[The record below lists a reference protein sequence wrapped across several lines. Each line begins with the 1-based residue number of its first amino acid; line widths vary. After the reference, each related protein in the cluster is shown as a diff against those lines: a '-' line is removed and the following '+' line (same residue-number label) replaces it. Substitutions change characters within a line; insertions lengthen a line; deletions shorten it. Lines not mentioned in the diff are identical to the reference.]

1 MHDQRS
7 RSLEKILG
15 GMAGAEEF
23 PISDV
28 SDKERQHVQAF
39 SLRVDSRDGRAVEGF
54 AWAHYSGYRLVDN
67 EDGSETLALAFGQRA
82 VVVHGYNLRIIL
94 REIDE
99 GRRRRIKPKPE
110 AEIKLALHSG
120 EKEKELISRVE
131 CLPAFDKILSEIKGE
146 EDNDKHSHTRRAAG
160 R

>member
-1 MHDQRS
+1 MHDVRS
-7 RSLEKILG
+7 PALEKILG
-15 GMAGAEEF
+15 RMDGKEDAQI
-23 PISDV
+23 PDV
-28 SDKERQHVQAF
+28 SDKERQNVQAF
-39 SLRVDSRDGRAVEGF
+39 SLRVDSGDGRTVEGF
-54 AWAHYSGYRLVDN
+54 AWAHYSGYRLLDN

-82 VVVHGYNLRIIL
+82 VVIYGYNLRMIL

-99 GRRRRIKPKPE
+99 GRRRRIKARPQ
-110 AEIKLALHSG
+110 AEIKLALSSG

-146 EDNDKHSHTRRAAG
+146 EDDDKHRYARRAAG